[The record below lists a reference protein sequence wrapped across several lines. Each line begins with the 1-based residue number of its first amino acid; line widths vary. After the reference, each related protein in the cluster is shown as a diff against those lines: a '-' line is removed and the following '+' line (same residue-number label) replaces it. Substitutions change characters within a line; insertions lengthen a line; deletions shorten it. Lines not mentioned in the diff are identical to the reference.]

1 MTDIHTNITIPTTKV
16 KESRLSQ
23 LDLAN
28 IKFGHVFTDHMFVV
42 DYDNGEWINPQIQPF
57 GPIQMHPATSS
68 IHYGQSIFEG
78 MKAHRNKEGE
88 IVFFRMDDHAVVC
101 YSKAQQCLNPKDFRK
116 GIMDL
121 KLTGI
126 NLKKATLYISD
137 PTCLQQTSLLGY
149 VDRATIS
156 LWSF

>member
-88 IVFFRMDDHAVVC
+88 IVFFGWMIMRLVFAIPQ
-101 YSKAQQCLNPKDFRK
+101 SAWQCQKSPKDFFVK
-116 GIMDL
+116 ESWI
-121 KLTGI
+121 
-126 NLKKATLYISD
+126 
-137 PTCLQQTSLLGY
+137 
-149 VDRATIS
+149 
-156 LWSF
+156 W